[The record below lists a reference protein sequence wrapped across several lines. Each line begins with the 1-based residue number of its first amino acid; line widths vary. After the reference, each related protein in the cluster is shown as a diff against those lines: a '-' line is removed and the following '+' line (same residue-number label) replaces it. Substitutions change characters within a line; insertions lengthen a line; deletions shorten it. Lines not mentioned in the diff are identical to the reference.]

1 MNYDDFFRQATGHG
15 DGPYDHQRRLAE
27 ESWRNLV
34 DVPTGLGKTAAVVLA
49 WIYKRLIKR
58 DHETPRRLAY
68 CLPMRVLVEQT
79 RDNIQQ
85 WLKNL
90 GLEHEV
96 GVFVLMGGEQADDW
110 DIYPE
115 QNAVLIGTQ
124 DMLISRALNRG
135 YGMSRYRWPMQ
146 FGLLNNDCLWVFDE
160 VQLMGSGLATTAQL
174 AAFRD
179 KLGDSLD
186 GQCRVRSLWMSATLD
201 RSWLKTVDCDTTKL
215 SAPVTLSARDK
226 QRSRTFTAT
235 KPLSKVSSLM
245 GDHEGLAGE
254 IINAHQRGSR
264 TLVIA
269 NTVQGAKDIY
279 QELDKSKEGK
289 ARLILIHSRFR
300 PDERREKVSQLLEDV
315 SSDGTIIVSTQVVEA
330 GVDVSARTLF
340 TELAPWA
347 SLVQRFGRCNRRGE
361 YSADRPAQVFWVDLP
376 DDERAAIKLTAPYA
390 PDDLVAARDL
400 LSRCRNGVGPA
411 ALEQLPVKLPF
422 THTHVIRRKD
432 LVELFDTTPDLAG
445 NDIDIDRYVRDADSS
460 DVQVFWRDLER
471 ERPANEEP
479 LPAREELCPVPIGD
493 FRNFVE
499 TLRKSKLYS
508 YRRNFLDRTWEQIRT
523 NEIYPGQCYMLD
535 CAAGGYNPEHG
546 WTGEAAKHE
555 SQHVRSLTDQ
565 TAAATANA
573 DDGTDADP
581 YSQMDRWQTL
591 TEHSNAICAELANI
605 LDALRVND
613 MMRDTLITAARWHD
627 LGKAHWVF
635 RHGLPDGIPDPF
647 VSWAKAPGKW
657 KRYPR
662 KLFRHELASALA
674 VLQERKGLIPEEK
687 RSLIAYLVAAHHG
700 KVRLSIRS
708 MPNEKKPS
716 DPDVRF
722 ARGVWDGDELPE
734 TDLGG
739 GIIAPAVTLAL
750 EPMELG
756 LSAKGEPSWAER
768 MLALRDDPALGPFRL
783 AYLEALVRTADMR
796 VSIHAAES
804 KT

>member
-27 ESWRNLV
+27 ESWHNLV

-49 WIYKRLIKR
+49 WLYKRLIKR
-58 DHETPRRLAY
+58 DHETPTRLAY

-79 RDNIQQ
+79 RDNVQQ

-90 GLEHEV
+90 GLDNEV
-96 GVFVLMGGEQADDW
+96 GVFVLMGGEQTDDW

-135 YGMSRYRWPMQ
+135 YGMSRYRWPMH

-174 AAFRD
+174 AAFRNQ
-179 KLGDSLD
+179 LGESLG
-186 GQCRVRSLWMSATLD
+186 GQSSVRSLWMSATLD
-201 RSWLKTVDCDTTKL
+201 RSWLKTVDFDINALGAPL
-215 SAPVTLSARDK
+215 SLSVQDK
-226 QRSRTFTAT
+226 QRSLTFKAA
-235 KPLSKVSSLM
+235 KPLKKISSMM
-245 GDHEGLAGE
+245 GDHQGLAGE
-254 IINAHQRGSR
+254 IIKAHQPGSR
-264 TLVIA
+264 TLVMA
-269 NTVQGAKDIY
+269 NIVQRAKDIY
-279 QELDKSKEGK
+279 RELEKSKERK

-300 PDERREKVSQLLEDV
+300 PDERREKVRRLLEDV
-315 SSDGTIIVSTQVVEA
+315 ASDGIIIVSTQVVEA

-361 YSADRPAQVFWVDLP
+361 YSVDRPAQVFWIDLP
-376 DDERAAIKLTAPYA
+376 DDEKAAIKLAAPYA
-390 PDDLVAARDL
+390 PDDLVAAREL
-400 LSRCRNGVGPA
+400 LGRCTNGVGPA
-411 ALEQLPVKLPF
+411 ALEQIQAKLPF

-460 DVQVFWRDLER
+460 DVHVFWRDVKR
-471 ERPANEEP
+471 ARPADDEP
-479 LPAREELCPVPIGD
+479 LPAREELCPVPIRD
-493 FRNFVE
+493 FKDFVE
-499 TLRKSKLYS
+499 TLGKGKLYA
-508 YRRNFLDRTWEQIRT
+508 YRRNFLDRMWEKVRT

-535 CAAGGYNPEHG
+535 CAVGGYNLEHG
-546 WTGEAAKHE
+546 WTGEPAKHE
-555 SQHVRSLTDQ
+555 SQHVRSLRDQ
-565 TAAATANA
+565 TPAATANA

-581 YSQMDRWQTL
+581 YSQMNRWQTL
-591 TEHSNAICAELANI
+591 TEHSNAICAELANL

-647 VSWAKAPGKW
+647 VPWAKAPGKW

-674 VLQERKGLIPEEK
+674 VLQERNGLIPEEQ

-716 DPDVRF
+716 DPEVRF
-722 ARGVWDGDELPE
+722 ARGVWDGDELPQ

-739 GIIAPAVTLAL
+739 GIIAPAVSLSL

-768 MLALRDDPALGPFRL
+768 MLALRDHPALGPFRI
-783 AYLEALVRTADMR
+783 AYLEALVRAADMR
-796 VSIHAAES
+796 VSRRVTENNS
-804 KT
+804 